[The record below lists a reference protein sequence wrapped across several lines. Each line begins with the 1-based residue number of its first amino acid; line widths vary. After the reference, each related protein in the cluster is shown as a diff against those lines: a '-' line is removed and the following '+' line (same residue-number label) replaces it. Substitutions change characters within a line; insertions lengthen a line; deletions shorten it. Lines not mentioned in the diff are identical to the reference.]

1 MTFSLRDLEAIV
13 ASRATSG
20 DPASYTAQL
29 AGRGVGKSA
38 KKLGEEAVECVIAAV
53 SEGDDALTC
62 EAADLLYHL
71 MVVLHLRQVP
81 LDAVI
86 AELERRTAETGL
98 EEKARRP
105 VDQGVDPVAAGT
117 AGT

>member
-1 MTFSLRDLEAIV
+1 MSFTLGDLEAIV

-29 AGRGVGKSA
+29 AAKGVGKAA
-38 KKLGEEAVECVIAAV
+38 KKLGEEALECVIAAV
-53 SEGDDALTC
+53 SEDDKALTG

-81 LDAVI
+81 LDAVL
-86 AELERRTAETGL
+86 AELQRRTAETGL

-105 VDQGVDPVAAGT
+105 VDPVTAGT

>member
-1 MTFSLRDLEAIV
+1 MTFSLSTLEAIV
-13 ASRATSG
+13 AARASSG
-20 DPASYTAQL
+20 DPSSYTAQL
-29 AGRGVGKSA
+29 AAKGVGKAA

-53 SEGDDALTC
+53 SEDDAALTG

-71 MVVLHLRQVP
+71 TVVLHLRQVP
-81 LDAVI
+81 LDAVL

-98 EEKARRP
+98 AEKARRP
-105 VDQGVDPVAAGT
+105 VDPVSAGT